1 MSALP
6 PESGHS
12 CTRPMQG
19 PPCHL
24 PGPQHPP
31 LAQHANGARGPIW
44 STKPQF
50 RPLSGEA
57 CTTPECLGRVR
68 GQITRHPSLE
78 QNIPKYG
85 GQPLMTPKKL
95 EAQAQPTV
103 FVIDDDPAIRQGVSS
118 LLRSVDICAETFGS
132 PKEFVP
138 EKLPDAPCCLVLD
151 VRFGGLSG
159 LDLQAELDNA
169 GINIPI
175 VFITGHGDIPM
186 SVRAM
191 KAGAVEFLT
200 KPFRDDDLL
209 GAVRVALERDRQQRE
224 KNKSLAIIRS
234 CFERLTARE
243 HEVFALV
250 TTGLMNKQIAGQ
262 LAISDITVKV
272 HRGNMTRKMGARSFV
287 ELVRM
292 ADALRLPSS
301 V

>member
-1 MSALP
+1 
-6 PESGHS
+6 
-12 CTRPMQG
+12 
-19 PPCHL
+19 
-24 PGPQHPP
+24 
-31 LAQHANGARGPIW
+31 
-44 STKPQF
+44 
-50 RPLSGEA
+50 
-57 CTTPECLGRVR
+57 
-68 GQITRHPSLE
+68 
-78 QNIPKYG
+78 
-85 GQPLMTPKKL
+85 MTPKKV

-118 LLRSVDICAETFGS
+118 LLRSVNICAETFGS
-132 PKEFVP
+132 PKEFLP

-200 KPFRDDDLL
+200 KPFRDQDLL
-209 GAVRVALERDRQQRE
+209 DAVRVALERDRDQRE

-234 CFERLTARE
+234 CLATLTARE

-250 TTGLMNKQIAGQ
+250 TTGLMNKQIAAQ
-262 LAISDITVKV
+262 LGVSEITVKV
-272 HRGNMTRKMGARSFV
+272 HRGKMTRKIGARSFA

>member
-1 MSALP
+1 M
-6 PESGHS
+6 
-12 CTRPMQG
+12 T
-19 PPCHL
+19 
-24 PGPQHPP
+24 
-31 LAQHANGARGPIW
+31 
-44 STKPQF
+44 
-50 RPLSGEA
+50 
-57 CTTPECLGRVR
+57 
-68 GQITRHPSLE
+68 LE
-78 QNIPKYG
+78 KVQ
-85 GQPLMTPKKL
+85 
-95 EAQAQPTV
+95 AQAQPTV

-118 LLRSVDICAETFGS
+118 LLRSVNICAEMFGS
-132 PKEFVP
+132 PKEFLP
-138 EKLPDAPCCLVLD
+138 ENLPDAPCCLVLD
-151 VRFGGLSG
+151 VRFRSSSG

-200 KPFRDDDLL
+200 KPFRDQDLL
-209 GAVRVALERDRQQRE
+209 DAVRVALERDRQQRE

-292 ADALRLPSS
+292 ADALKPSS
-301 V
+301 ST